1 MLEDQWVYAHRPIF
15 PRRGRNRQLE
25 VGSIQDMKH
34 FVVPESSNWPDF
46 MSSTCPGQWVEDPLG
61 PDFEHQTLDFGTDAE
76 GPAVATLIRY
86 RPAGFRQ
93 RLGRKAQGI
102 VLSVHGWSDY
112 FYNRELAVFWHHH
125 GYHFYALDLRR
136 HGRSLRAEHA
146 LPGYVDD
153 LADFDEELEA
163 TLELLRKEHPG
174 LPVVAQG
181 HSTGGLILSLWIAR
195 RQPEIKALVLNAPW
209 LEFQGT
215 AFLRIP
221 IHGLME
227 AITRT
232 NPRRKLSGPEFDH
245 YWQSL
250 STDSHGQWDVHR
262 LWRPRVAFPN
272 TAGWLKTIFDGHAL
286 VAKGLKL
293 QQPIFVLTSDRTHI
307 GTTYSPDMQH
317 CDSVLDVQQ
326 TRLRAMKL
334 GSFVTLSEIP
344 GAMHDVFT
352 SAEPARA
359 AAYRDL
365 SLWLRM
371 VGTAR

>member
-1 MLEDQWVYAHRPIF
+1 
-15 PRRGRNRQLE
+15 
-25 VGSIQDMKH
+25 MKL
-34 FVVPESSNWPDF
+34 PLSPASETWPDYL
-46 MSSTCPGQWVEDPLG
+46 SSTAAEQWAPDPMG
-61 PDFEHQTLDFGTDAE
+61 PDIEQRTFDFGFDDE
-76 GPAVATLIRY
+76 GPALATLVRY
-86 RPAGFRQ
+86 SPAGWRQ
-93 RLGRKAQGI
+93 QLGRRAQGI
-102 VLSVHGWSDY
+102 VLSIHGWSDY
-112 FYNRELAVFWHHH
+112 FYNRELAAFWHAQ

-136 HGRSLRAEHA
+136 HGRSLRAEHQ

-153 LADFDEELEA
+153 LSVFDQEIEA
-163 TLELLRKEHPG
+163 ALNLMTAEHPR

-195 RQPEIKALVLNAPW
+195 TQPRIQALVLNSPW

-232 NPRRKLSGPEFDH
+232 NPRRKLMGPEFDH

-250 STDSHGQWDVHR
+250 SSQGQGQWDVHR
-262 LWRPRVAFPN
+262 LWRPRLAFPN
-272 TAGWLKTIFDGHAL
+272 TAGWLKTIFEGHAM
-286 VAKGLKL
+286 VAKGLGLKL
-293 QQPIFVLTSDRTHI
+293 PVLVMTSDRTHI
-307 GTTYSPDMQH
+307 GASYSPDMQH

-326 TRLRAMKL
+326 TRTRAAKL
-334 GSFVTLSEIP
+334 GSFVTLCEVS

-359 AAYRDL
+359 LAYQDL
-365 SLWLRM
+365 GLWLRM
-371 VGTAR
+371 IGSSRK

>member
-1 MLEDQWVYAHRPIF
+1 
-15 PRRGRNRQLE
+15 
-25 VGSIQDMKH
+25 MKLP
-34 FVVPESSNWPDF
+34 VSPESQTWPDYLT
-46 MSSTCPGQWVEDPLG
+46 STEPGEWAEDPLG
-61 PDFEHQTLDFGTDAE
+61 RDFEQLTIEFGVDNE
-76 GPAVATLIRY
+76 GPALATLVRY
-86 RPAGFRQ
+86 VPAGR
-93 RLGRKAQGI
+93 RNKLGRKAQGV

-112 FYNRELAVFWHHH
+112 FYNRELAIFWHNQ

-136 HGRSLRAEHA
+136 HGRSLRQEHE

-153 LADFDEELEA
+153 LAIFDEELEA
-163 TLELLRKEHPG
+163 ALNLMTSEHRD
-174 LPVVAQG
+174 LPVVLQG

-195 RQPEIKALVLNAPW
+195 KNPRVQALVLNSPW

-227 AITRT
+227 AITRS
-232 NPRRKLSGPEFDH
+232 NPRRKLMGPEFDH

-250 STDSHGQWDVHR
+250 SNTARGQWDVHR
-262 LWRPRVAFPN
+262 VWRPRLAFPN

-286 VAKGLKL
+286 VAKGLGLKL
-293 QQPIFVLTSDRTHI
+293 PILVMTSDRTHI
-307 GTTYSPDMQH
+307 GATYSPDMQH

-326 TRLRAMKL
+326 TRARAPKL
-334 GSFVTLSEIP
+334 GSFVTLCEVP

-359 AAYRDL
+359 LAYQDL
-365 SLWLRM
+365 GLWLNMIR
-371 VGTAR
+371 VPRRRA

>member
-1 MLEDQWVYAHRPIF
+1 MGSMQDMKEPIF
-15 PRRGRNRQLE
+15 PGTN
-25 VGSIQDMKH
+25 S
-34 FVVPESSNWPDF
+34 WPDF
-46 MSSTCPGQWVEDPLG
+46 LLSSEPNEWVQDPLG
-61 PDFEHQTLDFGTDAE
+61 KDFQHQTLDFGTDAE
-76 GPAVATLIRY
+76 GPAVATLVRY
-86 RPAGFRQ
+86 RPTGWRN
-93 RLGRKAQGI
+93 RLGRKAQGV
-102 VLSVHGWSDY
+102 VLSIHGWSDY
-112 FYNRELAVFWHHH
+112 FYNPELASFWHHH
-125 GYHFYALDLRR
+125 GYHFYALDLRH
-136 HGRSLRAEHA
+136 HGRSLRTEHE

-153 LADFDEELEA
+153 LATYDEELNASMEI
-163 TLELLRKEHPG
+163 LRAAHPG

-181 HSTGGLILSLWIAR
+181 HSTGGLVLSLWLAR
-195 RQPEIKALVLNAPW
+195 AKPDIKALVLNSPW

-221 IHGLME
+221 MHGLME

-245 YWQSL
+245 YWMSL
-250 STDSHGQWDVHR
+250 SDQAHGQWDVHR
-262 LWRPRVAFPN
+262 LWRPRIAFPN
-272 TAGWLKTIFDGHAL
+272 TAGWLKTIFDGHAQ

-293 QQPIFVLTSDRTHI
+293 QLPIFVMTSDRTHI

-326 TRLRAMKL
+326 TRLRSLKL
-334 GSFVTLSEIP
+334 GSFVTLCEVP

-365 SLWLRM
+365 HLWLRM
-371 VGTAR
+371 VGSTR